1 MSTYNNCAR
10 YTTSRRPAAAPA
22 ESDSITPELALA
34 QLMSL
39 LDPIINAAASSSRAP
54 KPPLHKTP
62 TYRTVFTPRFDVQET
77 AVEYVLE
84 GEFPG
89 LSDKSKL
96 DIQFTDHKTLSV
108 RGVLERKVVEQ
119 SVAPKEATSS
129 ASLEKKSLNP
139 TVEDTDDESDN
150 ASTDSFEIIDKPSPS
165 SYSKKPCERPS
176 GPAPIST
183 KKIVIE
189 NTPTNKLKTWVSER
203 AFGPFQRT
211 FSFPGVVDIENVSA
225 SLEAGLLRIRV
236 PKKTQLTTRK
246 IAIV

>member
-10 YTTSRRPAAAPA
+10 YNTRRPAAVPA
-22 ESDSITPELALA
+22 EPDSITPELALA

-54 KPPLHKTP
+54 KPPVHKTP

-108 RGVLERKVVEQ
+108 RGILEKKVLEQ
-119 SVAPKEATSS
+119 NDTPKEATSS

-150 ASTDSFEIIDKPSPS
+150 ASTDSFEIIDKPSS
-165 SYSKKPCERPS
+165 SSSKKTCEKPS
-176 GPAPIST
+176 GPAPIPT

-189 NTPTNKLKTWVSER
+189 NTPTKKLKTWVSER

-211 FSFPGVVDIENVSA
+211 FSFPGVVDIENVNA

-236 PKKTQLTTRK
+236 PKKTQLATRK
-246 IAIV
+246 IIIV

>member
-1 MSTYNNCAR
+1 MSAYNNCAR
-10 YTTSRRPAAAPA
+10 YNACRPAAAPA
-22 ESDSITPELALA
+22 VPDSITPELALV

-39 LDPIINAAASSSRAP
+39 LDPIINAASSSSRAP
-54 KPPLHKTP
+54 KPPVHKTT

-77 AVEYVLE
+77 AVEYILE

-108 RGVLERKVVEQ
+108 RGALEKKIPEQ
-119 SVAPKEATSS
+119 NDTPKEATSS
-129 ASLEKKSLNP
+129 GSLEKKLLNP

-150 ASTDSFEIIDKPSPS
+150 ASTDSFEIVDRPS
-165 SYSKKPCERPS
+165 SSSSKKPYEKPS
-176 GPAPIST
+176 GPASIPT

-189 NTPTNKLKTWVSER
+189 NTLTIKPKTWVSER

-236 PKKTQLTTRK
+236 PKKTQLATRK
-246 IAIV
+246 ITII

>member
-1 MSTYNNCAR
+1 
-10 YTTSRRPAAAPA
+10 
-22 ESDSITPELALA
+22 
-34 QLMSL
+34 
-39 LDPIINAAASSSRAP
+39 
-54 KPPLHKTP
+54 
-62 TYRTVFTPRFDVQET
+62 RTVFTPRFDVQET

-89 LSDKSKL
+89 LSNKSKL

-108 RGVLERKVVEQ
+108 RGVLEKKVLEQ
-119 SVAPKEATSS
+119 N
-129 ASLEKKSLNP
+129 KS
-139 TVEDTDDESDN
+139 
-150 ASTDSFEIIDKPSPS
+150 
-165 SYSKKPCERPS
+165 CERPS

-189 NTPTNKLKTWVSER
+189 NTPTNKVKTWVSER

-211 FSFPGVVDIENVSA
+211 FSFPGVIDIEDVSA

-246 IAIV
+246 ITIV